1 MQNYAL
7 YKIIFSKNNQKEL
20 FDEDKNR
27 KQIDEALTQ
36 LETILNGDLLFIRK
50 TKREEEDYD
59 RLEHSI
65 EARRDHVVLMMLK
78 NNKRKRYM
86 EGREERD
93 LKYHPGCYIIFDLR
107 QGVAQ
112 VAIERISAFDNE
124 PDRVNKIL
132 TQTLNNALQ
141 PFGLCLEIRPK
152 MREGKFWEVIDEQ
165 RNVFQD
171 EVKSIV
177 FELPKKNAM
186 GPTDKSYQDSYNQEQ
201 NANFKGFMAYAR
213 KEKKCKFAWYG
224 DEDDP
229 VKLDHLDEDVAVLV
243 GFCCSN
249 GYAMHVRFNNYG
261 LYRFGDKIRAYEQLD
276 DKIVT
281 AFIVGQEEM
290 FGQKWS
296 LFIWLD
302 KARQRSQ
309 NLEESK
315 NLRNETTEC
324 PTEIEA

>member
-7 YKIIFSKNNQKEL
+7 YKLIFSKSNQKAL
-20 FDEDKNR
+20 FDEEKNR
-27 KQIDEALTQ
+27 KEINDALKQ
-36 LETILNGDLLFIRK
+36 LESILTSELLFIRK
-50 TKREEEDYD
+50 TRREEEDYD
-59 RLEHSI
+59 RLDHSI
-65 EARRDHVVLMMLK
+65 EALREHVVLMMLK
-78 NNKRKRYM
+78 NNKKKRYM

-124 PDRVNKIL
+124 PDRVSKIL
-132 TQTLNNALQ
+132 THTLNNALR
-141 PFGLCLEIRPK
+141 PFGLSLEIRPK

-177 FELPKKNAM
+177 FEIPKKNTM
-186 GPTDKSYQDSYNQEQ
+186 GPTDKSYQASFNQEQ
-201 NANFKGFMAYAR
+201 NANFKGLMAYVR
-213 KEKKCKFAWYG
+213 KEKRCKFAWYG
-224 DEDDP
+224 DDDDP

-243 GFCCSN
+243 GFCCTN

-281 AFIVGQEEM
+281 AFIHGQREM
-290 FGQKWS
+290 FDERYS
-296 LFIWLD
+296 LLTWLD
-302 KARQRSQ
+302 NARKRGQ
-309 NLEESK
+309 NLEGTK
-315 NLRNETTEC
+315 DLQHDTTEC

>member
-7 YKIIFSKNNQKEL
+7 YKLIFSKSNQKAL
-20 FDEDKNR
+20 FDEEKNR
-27 KQIDEALTQ
+27 KEINDALTQ
-36 LETILNGDLLFIRK
+36 LESILSGELLFIRK
-50 TKREEEDYD
+50 TRREEEDYD
-59 RLEHSI
+59 RLDHSI
-65 EARRDHVVLMMLK
+65 EARREHVVLMMLK
-78 NNKRKRYM
+78 NNKKKRYM

-124 PDRVNKIL
+124 PDRVSKIL
-132 TQTLNNALQ
+132 THTLNNALR
-141 PFGLCLEIRPK
+141 PFGLSLEIRPK

-177 FELPKKNAM
+177 FEIPKKNTM
-186 GPTDKSYQDSYNQEQ
+186 GPTDKSYQASFNQEQ
-201 NANFKGFMAYAR
+201 NANFKGLMAYVR
-213 KEKKCKFAWYG
+213 KEKRCKFAWYG

-243 GFCCSN
+243 GFCCTN

-281 AFIVGQEEM
+281 AFIHGQGEM
-290 FGQKWS
+290 FDERYS
-296 LFIWLD
+296 LLTWLD
-302 KARQRSQ
+302 NARKRGQ
-309 NLEESK
+309 NLEGTK
-315 NLRNETTEC
+315 DLQHDTTEF